1 MSVSVAHK
9 IFRCIGIIGFGGLFI
24 FLGVALHLAYTRMDV
39 MLDHLKDCPSIMVRA
54 PFKNGGLGEGYLFW
68 LQSWAL

>member
-1 MSVSVAHK
+1 MSVSVAHN

-39 MLDHLKDCPSIMVRA
+39 MLDHLKNCPSIMVRA
-54 PFKNGGLGEGYLFW
+54 PFKNGGLGEDCSFL
-68 LQSWAL
+68 LQ